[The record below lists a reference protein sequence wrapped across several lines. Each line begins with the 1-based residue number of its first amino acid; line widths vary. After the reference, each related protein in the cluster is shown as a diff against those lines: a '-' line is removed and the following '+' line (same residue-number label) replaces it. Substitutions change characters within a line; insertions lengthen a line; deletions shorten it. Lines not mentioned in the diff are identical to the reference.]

1 MQLLNEH
8 VLSPNTPLQL
18 AYRQASALVGAAW
31 KSVYPALEPLV
42 ERTVVA
48 IQNSPDV
55 VVLGFVLTVLVVA
68 VQVMFAIQRTMMWM
82 TRLALRAVGWAVVVA
97 LLAVLWRRGPE
108 ATIRDVVVLVSKVVG
123 YATAVKEIWVSE
135 YNRYDAQ
142 TRGASLAGQRAT
154 ATAAAYGARARRAGF

>member
-68 VQVMFAIQRTMMWM
+68 VQVMFGIFFLIMG
-82 TRLALRAVGWAVVVA
+82 LG
-97 LLAVLWRRGPE
+97 RRGE
-108 ATIRDVVVLVSKVVG
+108 AVDG
-123 YATAVKEIWVSE
+123 W
-135 YNRYDAQ
+135 
-142 TRGASLAGQRAT
+142 
-154 ATAAAYGARARRAGF
+154 